1 MKTTS
6 PAQLR
11 TARRLGLFSASLFT
25 LLALGPTRSAHAET
39 AKPATSTATIEVRG
53 DVPKPGPLSVTD
65 LQALSPAT
73 FTWVAHG
80 QSHTVLGVPLST
92 VLRRF
97 GWEPGVMG
105 KNIAA
110 ADKRVGYKRV
120 IVATAPD
127 GFQAVFSA
135 AELAPAMGKTQA
147 VLCWMIDGKPL
158 PAAEGPL
165 RLVVLTDD
173 EPSRSIYHLQRLDVV
188 DMRRIVPASPASP
201 APPGSPPPAGLSGS
215 H

>member
-1 MKTTS
+1 MRTTLQ
-6 PAQLR
+6 PLR
-11 TARRLGLFSASLFT
+11 TAWRWRLFA
-25 LLALGPTRSAHAET
+25 LALGAPLAGGFIGSAHAENAKLT
-39 AKPATSTATIEVRG
+39 APPPIDVRG
-53 DVPKPGPLSVTD
+53 DVPKPGPLRLAELEAMT
-65 LQALSPAT
+65 PAT

-80 QSHTVLGVPLST
+80 QSHTAFGVPLAT

-105 KNIAA
+105 KTMAPA
-110 ADKRVGYKRV
+110 EKRVGYKRV

-135 AELAPAMGKTQA
+135 AEIAPGMGKTQA
-147 VLCWMIDGKPL
+147 VLAWMVDGKPL
-158 PAAEGPL
+158 PAEQGPL

-173 EPSRSIYHLQRLDVV
+173 EPSRSIYHLQRLDIV
-188 DMRRIVPASPASP
+188 DMRRIVPVAAGAAPASP
-201 APPGSPPPAGLSGS
+201 SPAAVPAGA